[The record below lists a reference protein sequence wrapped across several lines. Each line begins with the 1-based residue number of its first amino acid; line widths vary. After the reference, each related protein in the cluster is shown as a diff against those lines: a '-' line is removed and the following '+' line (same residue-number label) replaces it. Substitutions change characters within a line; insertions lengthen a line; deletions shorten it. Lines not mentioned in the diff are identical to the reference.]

1 MRAETSPSRSTFTA
15 RLESGGEGGAW
26 TLVRIPADV
35 QQDLGVSA
43 RIAVRG
49 TINGYG
55 FRSSIFPDG
64 DVRIM
69 MVNRAMQQG
78 AGAVSGDTVRVVI
91 EPDSLPRTVTVPAD
105 LARAF
110 TRSPAAREN
119 FDGLSYSHRKAYV
132 EWIEEA
138 KRVETRQRRIEKAI
152 DMLTEGRKLK
162 G

>member
-1 MRAETSPSRSTFTA
+1 MAHGIPSRAAFTA

-26 TLVRIPADV
+26 TLLRIPDDV
-35 QQDLGVSA
+35 QRDLGAGA
-43 RIAVRG
+43 RVAVRG

-64 DVRIM
+64 DRRIM

-78 AGAVSGDTVRVVI
+78 AGAASGDVVRVVL
-91 EPDSLPRTVTVPAD
+91 ESDSEPRTVTVPAD
-105 LARAF
+105 FVRAFARA
-110 TRSPAAREN
+110 PAALAH
-119 FDGLSYSHRKAYV
+119 FDGMSYSHRKAYV

-138 KRVETRQRRIEKAI
+138 KRPETRRRRIEKAI
-152 DMLTEGRKLK
+152 EMLGEGRKLK

>member
-1 MRAETSPSRSTFTA
+1 MRTDVSPSRSTFTA

-26 TLVRIPADV
+26 TLVRIPDDV
-35 QQDLGVSA
+35 QQDLGASA

-64 DVRIM
+64 GARIM

-78 AGAVSGDTVRVVI
+78 AGAASGDTVRLVI

-110 TRSPAAREN
+110 TRAPAAREK

-138 KRVETRQRRIEKAI
+138 KRLETRQRRVEKAI
-152 DMLTEGRKLK
+152 DMLSEGRKLK